1 MTESNPLIYLPLLDV
16 TATWIL
22 SLGLHQWCLCE
33 PVLALW
39 FISLL
44 RLCLLHASLQALP
57 QYASR
62 LPSWLQWRDL
72 YWMLAISC
80 LLTPVYVSL
89 ATFVQL
95 PSGELLYGPHNW
107 STLALNYAT
116 TGLVF
121 LLCRHVLPDRD
132 TADEAGSGATL
143 GRLLSYMKPDIGR
156 FLLVAIFVVLSSLG
170 EMAIPYY
177 TGRMTDWVMNKE
189 NPSAFTRSIIIMSLI
204 TSGSA
209 LTEFIC
215 DCVYNVTMTGIHT
228 RIQTS
233 VFRSVVRQD
242 IAFFDT
248 VHTGDITSRIT
259 TDTNTMSESLT
270 ERLSL
275 LMWYLMRAV
284 FLLAFMV
291 NLSFKLT
298 LLTLI
303 GMFVISIIPKYTGK
317 YYQKLSAKVQESL
330 AKANDVAVETFSSM
344 KTVRSFANE
353 DGESRRYGDR
363 LEDTYR
369 LNKKEAAAYAGF
381 MWTNSLSDLVLKLTL
396 LYCGGCLVEAGN
408 VTSGNLV
415 SIIFYTLQ
423 FTTAI
428 EVLMNVY
435 PNVKKAV
442 GASEKVF
449 EYMDRKSAISTMGTL
464 VPATLRGQVEF
475 RNVTFA
481 YPKRPDTKVLKNVSF
496 ELKCGEITAL
506 VGPSG
511 GGKTTCVAL
520 LERFYQPQS
529 GEILLDGKPIE
540 EYEHKYYHNKVVLVS
555 QEPVLFARSV
565 EANIAYGLHGKP
577 IATVKQAAERADADR
592 FIRKLKDEYK
602 TDAGEKGGQLSGG
615 QKQRVAIARA
625 LIRDPRVLILDD
637 ATSCLDGDSEHTV
650 LQSVYNGDKE
660 RAVLVIAHRLS
671 TIERAD
677 RIVVLEHGMVVEQGT
692 HQQLREN
699 GGCYQ
704 RLLRKY
710 FQGFGKMLTQ
720 EEMDQTENCTSLSN

>member
-1 MTESNPLIYLPLLDV
+1 MTESSPLIYIPLLDV

-22 SLGLHQWCLCE
+22 SLGLHCWCLCE

-39 FISLL
+39 LISLL
-44 RLCLLHASLQALP
+44 RLGLLCASLQALP
-57 QYASR
+57 QCASG
-62 LPSWLQWRDL
+62 LPAWLCWRDL

-89 ATFVQL
+89 TIAAQL
-95 PSGELLYGPHNW
+95 PSDELLYGPHNW

-121 LLCRHVLPDRD
+121 LLCRHFLPEG
-132 TADEAGSGATL
+132 TSADEAGSGGTL

-156 FLLVAIFVVLSSLG
+156 FLLMAVFLVLSSLG

-189 NPSAFTRSIIIMSLI
+189 DPSAFTNSIIAMSLI
-204 TSGSA
+204 TCGSA
-209 LTEFIC
+209 LTEFMC
-215 DCVYNVTMTGIHT
+215 DCVYNITMTGIHT
-228 RIQTS
+228 RIQSS
-233 VFRSVVRQD
+233 VFRSVVRQE

-270 ERLSL
+270 EKLSL
-275 LMWYLMRAV
+275 LMWYLMRAIC
-284 FLLAFMV
+284 LLGFMV
-291 NLSFKLT
+291 KLSFKLT

-303 GMFVISIIPKYTGK
+303 GIFVISIIPKYTGK
-317 YYQKLSAKVQESL
+317 YYQKLSAEVQESL

-381 MWTNSLSDLVLKLTL
+381 MWTNSLSDLVLKVSL

-415 SIIFYTLQ
+415 SLIFYELQ

-449 EYMDRKSAISTMGTL
+449 EYMDRQPALSTMGTL
-464 VPATLRGQVEF
+464 APDRLRGHIEF
-475 RNVTFA
+475 KNVTFA
-481 YPKRPDTKVLKNVSF
+481 YPKRADTQVLKNVSF

-540 EYEHKYYHNKVVLVS
+540 EYEHKYYHNKVALVS

-565 EANIAYGLHGKP
+565 EANIAYGLGGKP
-577 IATVKQAAERADADR
+577 INSVKRAAERADADR
-592 FIRKLKDEYK
+592 FISKLKDEYK

-650 LQSVYNGDKE
+650 LRSVYNGDRD

-677 RIVVLEHGMVVEQGT
+677 RIVVLEDGIVVEQGT
-692 HQQLREN
+692 HQELRDS

-704 RLLRKY
+704 RLLRKH
-710 FQGFGKMLTQ
+710 FQGFGKGVTQ
-720 EEMDQTENCTSLSN
+720 EEMDGMENCRSVSN